1 MRTGRCSTP
10 RIAAPLAVLAVTL
23 AACGGG
29 TPSHSAK
36 PGSSSSAKASPT
48 PTPPVTF
55 SSKYEALKAGMTLD
69 QVRGIMGSQ
78 GSTLSQ
84 ADNGAGTSS
93 IVIQWQDPKMSSHQI
108 IVDFINNTMMSKSA
122 IGF

>member
-1 MRTGRCSTP
+1 MRTGRCPTP
-10 RIAAPLAVLAVTL
+10 RLAAPLAALAMALV
-23 AACGGG
+23 ACGSS
-29 TPSHSAK
+29 PSHSPT
-36 PGSSSSAKASPT
+36 PGASSSAKASAT
-48 PTPPVTF
+48 PAPVTF
-55 SSKYEALKAGMTLD
+55 SSKYDALKAGMTVD

-93 IVIQWQDPKMSSHQI
+93 IVIQWQDPKVSSHQV
-108 IVDFINNTMMSKSA
+108 IVDFINNAMMSKSA

>member
-1 MRTGRCSTP
+1 MRTGRCPTS
-10 RIAAPLAVLAVTL
+10 RLAAPLAALAMALV
-23 AACGGG
+23 ACGSS
-29 TPSHSAK
+29 PSHSPT
-36 PGSSSSAKASPT
+36 PGASSSAKASAT
-48 PTPPVTF
+48 PAPVTF
-55 SSKYEALKAGMTLD
+55 SSKYDALKAGMTVD

-93 IVIQWQDPKMSSHQI
+93 IVIQWQDPKVSSHQV
-108 IVDFINNTMMSKSA
+108 IVDFINNAMMSKSA